1 MTTTDTTTTDHPT
14 HITCDGSDAEVRPGL
29 PDCGCG
35 WGDLCGARV
44 VVALLAGHPVEV
56 SR

>member
-1 MTTTDTTTTDHPT
+1 MTTTENTTPT
-14 HITCDGSDAEVRPGL
+14 HITCDGRRSYVRPGL

-44 VVALLAGHPVEV
+44 VVALLAGQPVELI
-56 SR
+56 R